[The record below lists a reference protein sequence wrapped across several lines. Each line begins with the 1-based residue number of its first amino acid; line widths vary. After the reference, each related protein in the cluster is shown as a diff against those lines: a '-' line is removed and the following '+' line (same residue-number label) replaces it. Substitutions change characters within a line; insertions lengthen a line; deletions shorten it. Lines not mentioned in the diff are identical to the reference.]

1 MDFEGAAGLLSM
13 VKDVGVIEF
22 IVILIVAYLIY
33 SNHNNTQAILHLSRQ
48 HEDKANVERARQ
60 SEESKTIANM
70 IDDMNQQPYTLN
82 KLTETYTKTNTLIK
96 HKLKETSDELSAERI
111 CVYMFHNGE
120 HSLNGIPFLKTTC
133 ICEYI
138 DRHRGATSLLMTHK
152 GVPINMASDLFRQIN
167 SRQFTVLY
175 PDDTNIVDRVMANFF
190 CKENDNR
197 TTIIVTIYDSS
208 NQLDEKPIGF
218 LSADF
223 EFDKRP
229 TNEELEEY
237 FNSLEELSKYLSVS
251 VLISYLYYQYQQTTK
266 I

>member
-1 MDFEGAAGLLSM
+1 MDFEGAAGVLSM
-13 VKDVGVIEF
+13 VKDIGAIEF
-22 IVILIVAYLIY
+22 ILILLVAYVIY
-33 SNHNNTQAILHLSRQ
+33 SNHTNTQAILHLSRKS
-48 HEDKANVERARQ
+48 EDNSNTEKARQ
-60 SEESKTIANM
+60 SEESKVIANM

-96 HKLKETSDELSAERI
+96 HKLKEASDELSAERI

-138 DRHRGATSLLMTHK
+138 DRHKGATSLLMTHK
-152 GVPINMASDLFRQIN
+152 GVPINMASDLFKQIN
-167 SRQFTVLY
+167 SHQFTVLY

-190 CKENDNR
+190 CKENENR
-197 TTIIVTIYDSS
+197 TTIVVTIYDSS

-223 EFDKRP
+223 EFEHRP
-229 TNEELEEY
+229 TVEELQKY
-237 FNSLEELSKYLSVS
+237 FNSLEELSEYLSVS
-251 VLISYLYYQYQQTTK
+251 VLISYLYYQSTK
-266 I
+266 N

>member
-1 MDFEGAAGLLSM
+1 MDFEGAAGVLSM
-13 VKDVGVIEF
+13 VKDIGAIEF
-22 IVILIVAYLIY
+22 ILILLVAYVIY
-33 SNHNNTQAILHLSRQ
+33 SNHTNTQAILHLSRKS
-48 HEDKANVERARQ
+48 EDNSNTEKARQ
-60 SEESKTIANM
+60 SEESKVIANM

-138 DRHRGATSLLMTHK
+138 DRHKGATSLLMTHK
-152 GVPINMASDLFRQIN
+152 GVPINMASDLFKQIN
-167 SRQFTVLY
+167 SHQFTVLY
-175 PDDTNIVDRVMANFF
+175 PDDTNLVDRVMANFF
-190 CKENDNR
+190 CKENENR
-197 TTIIVTIYDSS
+197 TTIVVTIYDSS

-223 EFDKRP
+223 EFEHRP
-229 TNEELEEY
+229 TVEELQKY
-237 FNSLEELSKYLSVS
+237 FNSLEELSEYLSVS
-251 VLISYLYYQYQQTTK
+251 VLISYLYYQSTK
-266 I
+266 D

>member
-1 MDFEGAAGLLSM
+1 MDFEGAAGVLSM
-13 VKDVGVIEF
+13 VKDIGAIEF
-22 IVILIVAYLIY
+22 IVILIVTYLIY
-33 SNHNNTQAILHLSRQ
+33 SNHNNTQAILQLSRQ
-48 HEDKANVERARQ
+48 REDKANTEKTRH
-60 SEESKTIANM
+60 SDESKTIAHM

-175 PDDTNIVDRVMANFF
+175 PDDTNIIDRVMANFF

-197 TTIIVTIYDSS
+197 TTIVVTIYDSS
-208 NQLDEKPIGF
+208 NQLDERPIGF

-229 TNEELEEY
+229 TNEELEKY
-237 FNSLEELSKYLSVS
+237 FNGLEELSEYLSVS
-251 VLISYLYYQYQQTTK
+251 VLISYLYYQQTTK

>member
-1 MDFEGAAGLLSM
+1 MDFEGAAGVLSM
-13 VKDVGVIEF
+13 VKDIGAIEF

-33 SNHNNTQAILHLSRQ
+33 SNHNNTQAILHLSRL
-48 HEDKANVERARQ
+48 HEDNANAERTRH
-60 SEESKTIANM
+60 SEESRTITNM
-70 IDDMNQQPYTLN
+70 IDDMNNQPYTLN

-96 HKLKETSDELSAERI
+96 HKLKETADELSAERI

-175 PDDTNIVDRVMANFF
+175 PDDTNIIDRVMANFF
-190 CKENDNR
+190 CKDNDNR
-197 TTIIVTIYDSS
+197 TTIVVTIYDSS

-223 EFDKRP
+223 VFDKRP
-229 TNEELEEY
+229 TNEELEKY
-237 FNSLEELSKYLSVS
+237 FNGLEELSEYLSVS
-251 VLISYLYYQYQQTTK
+251 VLISYLYYQQTTK